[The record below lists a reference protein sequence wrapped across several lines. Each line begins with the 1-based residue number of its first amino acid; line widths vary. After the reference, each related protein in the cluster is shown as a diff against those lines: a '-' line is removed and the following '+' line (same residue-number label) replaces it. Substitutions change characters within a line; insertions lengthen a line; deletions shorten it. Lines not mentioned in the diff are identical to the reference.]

1 MNIYFDIETEGF
13 DFKKDKIISIQ
24 VQEINNKGQAI
35 GDLNIY
41 KEWIESEEIIVKKV
55 YKELIEKDNWN
66 WVLVGTNLIF
76 DLTFLWEKFKKYN
89 LPLKQTLSEYL
100 YNKPLIDLKY
110 TLIMINGLNFKG
122 ASLDQMTNKKQSG
135 KEVPNWYKN
144 KDYDKII
151 GYITQETE
159 AFLEFFEKC
168 NKHLSKLKK

>member
-1 MNIYFDIETEGF
+1 MNVYFDIETTGF
-13 DFKKDKIISIQ
+13 NINEDKIIFIQ
-24 VQEINNKGQAI
+24 VKEINNKGQAI

-55 YKELIEKDNWN
+55 YRELIEKDNWN
-66 WVLVGTNLIF
+66 WVLVGTNLLF
-76 DLTFLWEKFKKYN
+76 DLTFLFEKFRKYN

-135 KEVPNWYKN
+135 REVPTWYAN
-144 KDYDKII
+144 KDYKRIEEYII
-151 GYITQETE
+151 QETE

-168 NKHLSKLKK
+168 NKHLSQLKK